1 MNYGDT
7 KGVTASCV
15 RDFPLGGGACFRLFA
30 GICAAPLGVFVAVSL
45 CAAPLFSCL
54 RALSFGFCYDGCFFF
69 LLTRVLCYLRLFCS
83 CLRYFVV
90 VDGSLCPLIGICFCF
105 LFCVVGVFVRK
116 QDVVNAVAAQVTMT
130 PRDVRAV
137 LAGIDMVVGEA
148 VMRGEDVTLG
158 FVKFE
163 PVTLPPRVQR
173 LPSGELKELGER
185 RRVKAR
191 PCKSLRDRVAGESVD
206 D

>member
-1 MNYGDT
+1 M
-7 KGVTASCV
+7 CV
-15 RDFPLGGGACFRLFA
+15 DLCFSFLRL
-30 GICAAPLGVFVAVSL
+30 
-45 CAAPLFSCL
+45 LFL
-54 RALSFGFCYDGCFFF
+54 F
-69 LLTRVLCYLRLFCS
+69 LLCCVFPRYLCLFCS
-83 CLRYFVV
+83 CLCYFVV
-90 VDGSLCPLIGICFCF
+90 VNGGLCPFIFQGF
-105 LFCVVGVFVRK
+105 LFHLVDLLGVFVRK

-191 PCKSLRDRVAGESVD
+191 PCKSLRDRVAGESLD
-206 D
+206 ED

>member
-1 MNYGDT
+1 MLVSGCLP
-7 KGVTASCV
+7 GRAPPLSFCV
-15 RDFPLGGGACFRLFA
+15 FLLRRLVRVGPPSVFLSIRPCCFFRLLRVCCHLRVLYSFLRYFMVVD
-30 GICAAPLGVFVAVSL
+30 GGLCPFVAVL
-45 CAAPLFSCL
+45 
-54 RALSFGFCYDGCFFF
+54 
-69 LLTRVLCYLRLFCS
+69 
-83 CLRYFVV
+83 
-90 VDGSLCPLIGICFCF
+90 F
-105 LFCVVGVFVRK
+105 LFCWMVLFGSVFVRK

-191 PCKSLRDRVAGESVD
+191 PCKSLRDRVAGD
-206 D
+206 DEGV

>member
-1 MNYGDT
+1 MSQIPVFAISRWEGW
-7 KGVTASCV
+7 
-15 RDFPLGGGACFRLFA
+15 RACFWLFA
-30 GICAAPLGVFVAVSL
+30 GICASPLGVFVAVSRR
-45 CAAPLFSCL
+45 AAPLFSCL
-54 RALSFGFCYDGCFFF
+54 RALSFGFCCDGCFFF
-69 LLTRVLCYLRLFCS
+69 LVARVLCYCRLFCLV
-83 CLRYFVV
+83 LRYFVV
-90 VDGSLCPLIGICFCF
+90 VDGGLCPLIVICFCF

-206 D
+206 EG

>member
-1 MNYGDT
+1 MQPYLILY
-7 KGVTASCV
+7 VSFCSPRFFLRLLRV
-15 RDFPLGGGACFRLFA
+15 CLLFA
-30 GICAAPLGVFVAVSL
+30 SVL
-45 CAAPLFSCL
+45 SCL
-54 RALSFGFCYDGCFFF
+54 C
-69 LLTRVLCYLRLFCS
+69 
-83 CLRYFVV
+83 YFVV
-90 VDGSLCPLIGICFCF
+90 VNGGLCPFIFQGF
-105 LFCVVGVFVRK
+105 LFHLVDLLGVFVRK

-191 PCKSLRDRVAGESVD
+191 PCKSLRDRVAGDSVD
-206 D
+206 EG

>member
-1 MNYGDT
+1 M
-7 KGVTASCV
+7 
-15 RDFPLGGGACFRLFA
+15 RR
-30 GICAAPLGVFVAVSL
+30 VAVFPSAHL
-45 CAAPLFSCL
+45 VFEFLF
-54 RALSFGFCYDGCFFF
+54 RRVF
-69 LLTRVLCYLRLFCS
+69 LLVRVLCYWRLFCLV
-83 CLRYFVV
+83 LRYFVV
-90 VDGSLCPLIGICFCF
+90 VDGGLCPLIVICFCF

-191 PCKSLRDRVAGESVD
+191 PCKSLRDRVAGESLD
-206 D
+206 EE